1 MNEQEFNIIV
11 ASRIKYYLKKYQ
23 ITQEELAKRIGV
35 SQAAVNNWC
44 NGKKS
49 PRMSKV
55 DAMCEV
61 FHCRRSDLIN
71 DTAQSQ
77 NILSKKI
84 PVLGRVAAGVPI
96 EMIEDIVD
104 EVEIPGKWEGEHF
117 GLVIHGDSMEPKI
130 SDGDI
135 VIVKKQ
141 DYIEN
146 GQIGIITV
154 NGEDATCK
162 HIFKYADTLVL
173 RSNNPKYEEMVY
185 TKEQVEALPVRIL
198 GRVVELRAKF

>member
-71 DTAQSQ
+71 DTTQSQ

-84 PVLGRVAAGVPI
+84 PVLGSVAAGVPI

-141 DYIEN
+141 DYIDN

-173 RSNNPKYEEMVY
+173 RSNNPKYDEMVY
-185 TKEQVEALPVRIL
+185 TKEQVESLPVRIL